1 MTIIAENKGL
11 SLRYVKLNF
20 YLDVTSCELN
30 FAYSLFIFLS
40 SRCLKLLLIKNL
52 LIYEFERTT

>member
-40 SRCLKLLLIKNL
+40 SRCLKLLLVKNL
-52 LIYEFERTT
+52 LI